1 MGWGMEFALLFA
13 VIAVLLVAGMWTALA
28 LVIAGLVVIYVHS
41 GSHTLEAIGSIEWN
55 SNTNFTLTA
64 VPLFILMGQIIMTS
78 GLSGDFFRAM
88 SHWLRRVPG
97 GLLPGSI
104 VACSVFAATTGS
116 SVATAAAVGSV
127 AVPEMKEKGYNMP
140 FAAGTLAA
148 GGTLGILIPPS
159 ICLILYSSL
168 ENVPVTQLFAAGL
181 IPGLLLAGM
190 FIVYILIRGAFNSE
204 LVGERVA
211 PVPVSV
217 LLKGLVRI
225 VPVVA
230 LVCFVVTAI
239 YAGIAT
245 PTEAASL
252 GVCGALVVSVGRLS
266 PKKLYA
272 ACRSAVQTTT
282 MVLGILLGAQ
292 FVSFALV
299 NSGAN
304 RAFTDWIVAHN
315 LGKYEL
321 LVAIC
326 VVYILLGDFV
336 EGIGMMLITMPVLF
350 PVAIAAGFDPVWF
363 GIVVAVLI
371 ELGQITPPVGLNLFV
386 IRGFDRDVLHGQIVR
401 AALPYA
407 GLMILL
413 IALLAF
419 FPGIALWLVHHTS
432 QAQ

>member
-1 MGWGMEFALLFA
+1 MYL
-13 VIAVLLVAGMWTALA
+13 
-28 LVIAGLVVIYVHS
+28 HS
-41 GSHTLEAIGSIEWN
+41 GTHGLEAIGSIGWN

-64 VPLFILMGQIIMTS
+64 VPLFILMGQIIMSS
-78 GLSGDFFRAM
+78 GLSEDFFRSM

-127 AVPEMKEKGYNMP
+127 AVPEMKKKGYDMP

-168 ENVPVTQLFAAGL
+168 ENVPVTELFAASL
-181 IPGLLLAGM
+181 IPGLLLAGL
-190 FIVYILIRGAFNSE
+190 FIVYILIRGRLNSN
-204 LVGERVA
+204 LVGE
-211 PVPVSV
+211 PEEKVPVSV
-217 LLKGLVRI
+217 LLKGLLRML
-225 VPVVA
+225 PVVL
-230 LVCFVVTAI
+230 LVCFVVTSI

-245 PTEAASL
+245 PTEAAAL
-252 GVCGALVVSVGRLS
+252 GVCGALIVSAGRLT
-266 PKKLYA
+266 PAKLYRA
-272 ACRSAVQTTT
+272 ARSSVQTTT

-304 RAFTDWIVAHN
+304 RAFTDWIISHN
-315 LGKYEL
+315 MSKYEL

-336 EGIGMMLITMPVLF
+336 EGIGMMLMTMPVLF
-350 PVAIAAGFDPVWF
+350 PVAVAAGFDPVWF
-363 GIVVAVLI
+363 GVVVAVLI

-386 IRGFDRDVLHGQIVR
+386 IRGFDRSVAHGQVVR
-401 AALPYA
+401 AAMPYA
-407 GLMILL
+407 GLMVGL
-413 IALLAF
+413 IVLLAA
-419 FPGIALWLVHHTS
+419 FPGLALWLVHHT
-432 QAQ
+432 AQSAP

>member
-1 MGWGMEFALLFA
+1 LSAD
-13 VIAVLLVAGMWTALA
+13 
-28 LVIAGLVVIYVHS
+28 
-41 GSHTLEAIGSIEWN
+41 
-55 SNTNFTLTA
+55 
-64 VPLFILMGQIIMTS
+64 GQ
-78 GLSGDFFRAM
+78 
-88 SHWLRRVPG
+88 
-97 GLLPGSI
+97 
-104 VACSVFAATTGS
+104 
-116 SVATAAAVGSV
+116 
-127 AVPEMKEKGYNMP
+127 YQ
-140 FAAGTLAA
+140 
-148 GGTLGILIPPS
+148 
-159 ICLILYSSL
+159 
-168 ENVPVTQLFAAGL
+168 TQ
-181 IPGLLLAGM
+181 
-190 FIVYILIRGAFNSE
+190 
-204 LVGERVA
+204 
-211 PVPVSV
+211 
-217 LLKGLVRI
+217 
-225 VPVVA
+225 
-230 LVCFVVTAI
+230 
-239 YAGIAT
+239 
-245 PTEAASL
+245 
-252 GVCGALVVSVGRLS
+252 
-266 PKKLYA
+266 
-272 ACRSAVQTTT
+272 
-282 MVLGILLGAQ
+282 
-292 FVSFALV
+292 FALV

-413 IALLAF
+413 IVLLAF